1 SLGMA
6 MKNTKRNLVVFSSI
20 AAASL
25 VAIFVLFSQNTAFG
39 VPGLLNVSAN
49 PANTISFKGTQ
60 YGIVVEPG
68 TSGTVKKV
76 IVTFPAGTTLPS
88 DAKVSLVTLNNQG
101 VPGTAVFSG
110 QTVTFTLDT
119 ATQMDPGNKL
129 FLYIQKVRNP
139 TNSGTTPLAQ
149 IITVTTLDSLDAI
162 IDGPT
167 NLGYN
172 IQPDYLVPGAIKAD
186 NTLFKVGIGNNIIP
200 DETLTVGGNL
210 KLSGNIIS
218 NVTTLKIIPK
228 AGGDICIG
236 SGC

>member
-1 SLGMA
+1 
-6 MKNTKRNLVVFSSI
+6 MKLNKITIIIISV
-20 AAASL
+20 SL
-25 VAIFVLFSQNTAFG
+25 VAASAGFVLFSQNPAYG
-39 VPGLLNVSAN
+39 VTGLLNVSAN

-60 YGIVVEPG
+60 YAIVVEPG
-68 TSGTVKKV
+68 TSGIVKKV
-76 IVTFPAGTTLPS
+76 IVTFPAGTTLPA

-119 ATQMDPGNKL
+119 ATQMNPGNKL

-149 IITVTTLDSLDAI
+149 IITVETKDASNVT

-172 IQPDYLVPGAIKAD
+172 IQPDYILPGAIKAN
-186 NTLFKVGIGNNIIP
+186 NTTFKVGIGNNIIP

>member
-1 SLGMA
+1 
-6 MKNTKRNLVVFSSI
+6 MKLNKITIIIISV
-20 AAASL
+20 SL
-25 VAIFVLFSQNTAFG
+25 VAASAGFVLFSQNTAYG
-39 VPGLLNVSAN
+39 VTGLLNVSVN

-60 YGIVVEPG
+60 YAIVVEPG
-68 TSGTVKKV
+68 TSGIVKKV
-76 IVTFPAGTTLPS
+76 IVTFPAGTTLPA

-119 ATQMDPGNKL
+119 ATQMNPGNKL

-139 TNSGTTPLAQ
+139 TNSGTTPLTQ
-149 IITVTTLDSLDAI
+149 IITVETKDASNVT

-172 IQPDYLVPGAIKAD
+172 IQPDYILPGAIKAN
-186 NTLFKVGIGNNIIP
+186 NTTFKVGIGNNIIP